1 MTNMIKVSIITVVY
15 NGVKN
20 IEQTIKSVLHQTYS
34 NIEYIVI
41 DGGSTDGSL
50 DIIKKYSDSISY
62 WVSEADKGIYDA
74 MNKGISK
81 ATGDLIGIINSDD
94 WYEPDAI
101 MNMVTAY
108 EENTVL
114 YGIIRTICNEN
125 EVSLY
130 APYPS
135 LIKRIMI
142 PHPTCFIP
150 KTIYSKYGLYELK
163 YKSCADYH
171 LVLRLYQLGVRFK
184 VIERVIANFRV
195 GGFSNTV
202 SSMCESYDMRYEM
215 GMISQTEC
223 ILKKFLL
230 RFTNGKILYLVNKN

>member
-130 APYPS
+130 AP
-135 LIKRIMI
+135 
-142 PHPTCFIP
+142 
-150 KTIYSKYGLYELK
+150 
-163 YKSCADYH
+163 
-171 LVLRLYQLGVRFK
+171 
-184 VIERVIANFRV
+184 
-195 GGFSNTV
+195 
-202 SSMCESYDMRYEM
+202 
-215 GMISQTEC
+215 
-223 ILKKFLL
+223 
-230 RFTNGKILYLVNKN
+230 